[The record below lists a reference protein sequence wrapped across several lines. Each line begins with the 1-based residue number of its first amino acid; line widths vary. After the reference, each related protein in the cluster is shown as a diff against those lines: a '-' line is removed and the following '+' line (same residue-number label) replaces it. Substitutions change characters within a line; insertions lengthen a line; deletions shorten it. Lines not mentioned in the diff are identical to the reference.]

1 MRLDGKVAIVT
12 GGGAGFGEGICRRF
26 AAEGARVVVND
37 VNEQDGRRVA
47 DAIGEAGGEARFVH
61 ADVASDDDTALLVS
75 DTVDRYGRLDIMV
88 NNAGVP
94 QRAQPMENVTE
105 DEFDRIFAVNV
116 KALYW
121 SAKHTVPLMRRA
133 GGGCI
138 IHTASTAAISP
149 RPGLVWYNGS
159 KGAVNTITQAM
170 AVELAP
176 DRIRVN
182 AVCPVAGETQMLAEF
197 LGGGGHPRDARQVP
211 EHGAARAAEPAGGRR
226 QRGAVPRFGRRGVPH
241 RGLPAG
247 RRRADD
253 LRNAARVRASRNP
266 RHHDQLVEAQ
276 SKLDIREPFVF
287 TCLRHVFV
295 AETDAIAKRDGEKY
309 VEYYMNS
316 TALFR
321 PVGPH
326 ERTEMIFGGP
336 RTCIEKLEQLRE
348 EAGVNNLVCWMNFG
362 GLPMEMVER
371 SMRAVRRRGHAGAAR
386 GAGIRRG
393 RGRVECRRIGSH
405 VGSGCEL
412 MAIGVR

>member
-47 DAIGEAGGEARFVH
+47 DAIGEAGGEARFVY
-61 ADVASDDDTALLVS
+61 ADVSSDDDTGRLVA
-75 DTVDRYGRLDIMV
+75 DAVDGYGRLDIMV

-138 IHTASTAAISP
+138 VHTASTAAISP

-197 LGGGGHPRDARQVP
+197 LGGEVTPEMHAKFLSTVP
-211 EHGAARAAEPAGGRR
+211 LGRLSEPADVAGAVLFLASDDAEFLTGVCLPVDGGRT
-226 QRGAVPRFGRRGVPH
+226 
-241 RGLPAG
+241 
-247 RRRADD
+247 
-253 LRNAARVRASRNP
+253 
-266 RHHDQLVEAQ
+266 
-276 SKLDIREPFVF
+276 I
-287 TCLRHVFV
+287 
-295 AETDAIAKRDGEKY
+295 
-309 VEYYMNS
+309 
-316 TALFR
+316 
-321 PVGPH
+321 
-326 ERTEMIFGGP
+326 
-336 RTCIEKLEQLRE
+336 
-348 EAGVNNLVCWMNFG
+348 
-362 GLPMEMVER
+362 
-371 SMRAVRRRGHAGAAR
+371 
-386 GAGIRRG
+386 
-393 RGRVECRRIGSH
+393 
-405 VGSGCEL
+405 
-412 MAIGVR
+412 